1 MHTVNASSAPD
12 NTESAPVTS
21 IASLP
26 HLVLVLA
33 ILAFW
38 SYRGAVG
45 TGRIAIA
52 ADLNRPVF
60 YLTTMAFEWTIL
72 GVVLFGVRRH
82 GSSLH
87 TVLGERWR
95 SRREFARDVGVAAA
109 FWLLSTLFLSMVPL
123 RPHNAAT
130 PAVVQALLPQGL
142 LESTLW
148 IALSISAGICE
159 EAVYRGYLQRQLIA
173 LTTSAPIGI
182 ALAAV
187 AFGLSHAYKGWSG
200 GALIALD
207 GVLLGMLAYWRRSV
221 RPGMMAHAFG
231 DSFAGVLARW
241 LKIPI
246 A

>member
-1 MHTVNASSAPD
+1 MVASSVPD
-12 NTESAPVTS
+12 NTESASVKS

-26 HLVLVLA
+26 HLTLVLI

-38 SYRGAVG
+38 AYRGAIG
-45 TGRIAIA
+45 SERIAITA
-52 ADLNRPVF
+52 NLYRPVL
-60 YLTTMAFEWTIL
+60 YLTTMVFEWATL
-72 GVVLFGVRRH
+72 GVVLLGVRRH

-95 SRREFARDVGVAAA
+95 SPRAFARDVGVAAA
-109 FWLLSTLFLSMVPL
+109 FWLLSTLFLSAIPL

-130 PAVVQALLPQGL
+130 PAVVQALLPQGWV
-142 LESTLW
+142 ESTLW

-159 EAVYRGYLQRQLIA
+159 EAVYRGYLQRQLMA

-182 ALAAV
+182 VLAAL

-200 GALIALD
+200 AVLIAVD
-207 GVLLGMLAYWRRSV
+207 GVLLGMLAYWRGSV

-231 DSFAGVLARW
+231 DSFAGMLARL
-241 LKIPI
+241 LKIRI